1 MITITSKKGFQH
13 GFKTEGHAL
22 YAEHGQDIVCA
33 SVSVLTQTALLGLL
47 RFTDVQY
54 QMSPGFLDVTLV
66 TMNVQTFAILETL
79 RLGLE
84 QIAEQY
90 PEHVQI
96 KEKNG
101 VKFSG

>member
-1 MITITSKKGFQH
+1 MITITSKKGFQS

-33 SVSVLTQTALLGLL
+33 SVSVLTQTTLFGLL
-47 RFTDVQY
+47 KYGEVNY
-54 QMSPGFLDVTLV
+54 QMSPGFLDVDVYAHTHQSQALLDTLK
-66 TMNVQTFAILETL
+66 M
-79 RLGLE
+79 GLE

-101 VKFSG
+101 VKISG